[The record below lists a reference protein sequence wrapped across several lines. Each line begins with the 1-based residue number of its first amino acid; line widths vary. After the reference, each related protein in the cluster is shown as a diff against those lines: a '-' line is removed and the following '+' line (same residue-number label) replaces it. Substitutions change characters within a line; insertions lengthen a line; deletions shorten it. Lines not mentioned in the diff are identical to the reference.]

1 MKQRFKKMLS
11 IGLAITIAGTLA
23 VGCGSNTGQKE
34 NTGNAG
40 DAGSAG
46 DISDSGEVTENT
58 ESAAVTEE
66 ESWDEPVTLTYWAF
80 NNVEEAI
87 RRFEGQWNEQNPD
100 RPIVVDLQV
109 YPFED
114 MHSKLLIALNS
125 GQGAPDMAEIEIGKI
140 GNFLKGTEDE
150 IMLEPIDDLVEKY
163 KDELLMSKF
172 ENYAAAGHYYG
183 VDGQVG
189 AAVAYYN
196 PELLESAGIDYH
208 DIKTYEDVENYGK
221 ILKEK
226 TGKPFI
232 MWDVSDVWALYTLI
246 TQAGGDW
253 FDADGNVVM
262 DSEINIKT
270 VTWMQNLLKEGIAIV
285 APGGANCS
293 EEGYAYF
300 GGGNC
305 GAVYHPLWWG
315 GFLKQSVSD
324 IQGKFRIST
333 LPMWSED
340 GYTSTGMGGTCH
352 CVLKT
357 SDKTELAKE
366 FLEFT
371 YMTYESNLYYGSQ
384 GMTDPLRPDVYEEL
398 SKSENSVPM
407 EYYGEDFYDVVNRA
421 LASMPGLHI
430 TSGYAQATDI
440 VKQTMC
446 YRLFSELED
455 PATVMKECADELRSV
470 MASQEE

>member
-1 MKQRFKKMLS
+1 M
-11 IGLAITIAGTLA
+11 
-23 VGCGSNTGQKE
+23 
-34 NTGNAG
+34 
-40 DAGSAG
+40 
-46 DISDSGEVTENT
+46 
-58 ESAAVTEE
+58 
-66 ESWDEPVTLTYWAF
+66 
-80 NNVEEAI
+80 
-87 RRFEGQWNEQNPD
+87 
-100 RPIVVDLQV
+100 
-109 YPFED
+109 
-114 MHSKLLIALNS
+114 
-125 GQGAPDMAEIEIGKI
+125 
-140 GNFLKGTEDE
+140 
-150 IMLEPIDDLVEKY
+150 
-163 KDELLMSKF
+163 
-172 ENYAAAGHYYG
+172 
-183 VDGQVG
+183 
-189 AAVAYYN
+189 
-196 PELLESAGIDYH
+196 ESAGIDYH